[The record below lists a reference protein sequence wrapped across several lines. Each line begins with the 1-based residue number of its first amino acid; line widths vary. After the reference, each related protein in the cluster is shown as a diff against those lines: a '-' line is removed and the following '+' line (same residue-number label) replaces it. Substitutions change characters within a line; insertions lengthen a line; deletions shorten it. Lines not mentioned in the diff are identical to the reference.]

1 MKGMSAGVR
10 GGVDWPPEKG
20 QKISFA
26 TKEGVKE
33 GILKEVRWGL
43 VWRDFL
49 LEDGRLVPEH
59 KIVGCPEPPFWREP
73 DSVSADERRSW
84 EKRLIAMAEAGMDPR
99 DREQAFWADLTHYI
113 AYTYLRFSKNKE
125 KPKDAA

>member
-73 DSVSADERRSW
+73 DSVSADERRAW
-84 EKRLIAMAEAGMDPR
+84 EQRLIAMAEAGMDPR
-99 DREQAFWADLTHYI
+99 NRQQAFWADLTHYL
-113 AYTYLRFSKNKE
+113 AYTYLRFRKIR
-125 KPKDAA
+125 KPPDAA